1 MLVEVT
7 TVDQLVERLK
17 KGKYRDRDSI
27 VQKSMLQ
34 TALTLDSC

>member
-34 TALTLDSC
+34 TALTLDNC